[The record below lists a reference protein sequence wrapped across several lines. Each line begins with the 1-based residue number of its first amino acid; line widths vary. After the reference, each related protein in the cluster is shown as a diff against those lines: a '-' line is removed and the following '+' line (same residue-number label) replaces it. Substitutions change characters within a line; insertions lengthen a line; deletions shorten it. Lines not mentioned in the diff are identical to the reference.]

1 MRDWQGKTYWIVGAS
16 EGLGR
21 AVAAALA
28 KYGVKLILSARSE
41 DRLSALAEQVPSK
54 ARILPMDVTDQN
66 SVEAAAAEA
75 GPVDGLVYLAGVY
88 WPMDSRA
95 WDSEQAIKM
104 TEVNYLGAQRVVGAV
119 LPGMVERNAGHIV
132 LTGSLSGFRGLPG
145 AQGYIPSKA
154 AVMSMAEC
162 LKADLRHTG
171 IDVQLVNPGF
181 VKTRLTD
188 KNDFAMPMIMEPD
201 EAAREFVEHMNDDS
215 FSRSF
220 PTAMGL
226 MFRASQFLPSGL
238 YYALAGGGK

>member
-21 AVAAALA
+21 AVAEAMS
-28 KYGVKLILSARSE
+28 KFGVNLILSARSE
-41 DRLSALAEQVPSK
+41 DRLAELADQVPSK
-54 ARILPMDVTDQN
+54 ARVVPLDVTDQQ

-75 GPVDGLVYLAGVY
+75 GPVDGMVYLAGVY
-88 WPMDSRA
+88 WPMESA
-95 WDSEQAIKM
+95 EWDAEKAIKM
-104 TEVNYLGAQRVVGAV
+104 TEVNYIGAQRVVGAV

-145 AQGYIPSKA
+145 AQGYVPSKA

-162 LKADLRHTG
+162 LRADLRNTQ

-188 KNDFAMPMIMEPD
+188 KNDFSMPMIMEPED
-201 EAAREFVEHMNDDS
+201 AAREYVEHMNGDR
-215 FSRSF
+215 FSTNF

-226 MFRASQFLPSGL
+226 MLRASQFLPNAL
-238 YYALAGGGK
+238 YFPIVGGRK